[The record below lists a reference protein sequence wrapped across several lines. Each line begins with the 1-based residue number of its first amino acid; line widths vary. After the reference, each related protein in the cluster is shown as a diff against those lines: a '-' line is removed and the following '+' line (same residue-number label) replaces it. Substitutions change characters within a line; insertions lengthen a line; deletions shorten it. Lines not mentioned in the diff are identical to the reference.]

1 MSIPVNLEVE
11 NLQTFYNTKE
21 GQVKAVDGVSFKLMK
36 GEMLGLIG
44 ESGCG
49 KSTVALSLLNVI
61 QPPGKVVGGRVKIDD
76 KDLIKLKEKE
86 IMKIRWKDIAL
97 IPQSAMN
104 ALNPVYKIGK
114 QIKEAILRHENISNK
129 EAIEKTKQLLQSVGI
144 DEKWYDSYPHKL
156 SGGMKQRVIIA
167 MALACD
173 PKVIISDE
181 STTGLDVL
189 IQAQILGLLK
199 NLQRDRGLSIIL
211 ISHDLLMVT
220 SICERIGIMYAGK
233 LVEIGSTEEIMNN
246 PRHPYTKALLNSQI
260 QLEDY
265 DKKCKPIP
273 GFVPSLVSPPQQCRF
288 YTRCDHCMEECR
300 VSEPY
305 YTEVSENH
313 LVACFLEGK

>member
-1 MSIPVNLEVE
+1 MTNKTALQVDNLCTYYEIA
-11 NLQTFYNTKE
+11 E
-21 GQVKAVDGVSFKLMK
+21 GQVKAVDGVSFKLIE

-49 KSTVALSLLNVI
+49 KSTIGLSLMNLV
-61 QPPGKVVGGRVKIDD
+61 QFPGKVVDGSVKLEG
-76 KDLIKLKEKE
+76 KDLLKLNQKEMQKT
-86 IMKIRWKDIAL
+86 RWKDIAL

-104 ALNPVYKIGK
+104 ALNPVYKIGD
-114 QIKEAILRHENISNK
+114 QIKEAIMWHENISSSN
-129 EAIEKTKQLLQSVGI
+129 AIEKTKQLLRSVGI
-144 DEKWYDSYPHKL
+144 DDKWYHSYPHKL

-199 NLQRDRGLSIIL
+199 DLQMKRGLSIIL

-233 LVEIGSTEEIMNN
+233 LVELGTTEEVTKN

-260 QLEDY
+260 LLEDHS
-265 DKKCKPIP
+265 KKCEPIP
-273 GFVPSLVSPPQQCRF
+273 GFVPNLLSPPKQCRF
-288 YTRCDHCMEECR
+288 YPRCKTPLDKCKH
-300 VSEPY
+300 SEPKQI
-305 YTEVSENH
+305 EINENH